1 MDNNNVIDN
10 VFFINSPNKG
20 VFYYTSAFPCAVN
33 NENKA
38 PNISY
43 NVYQNNS
50 ENTQKYYATLSV
62 GAELPI
68 SLALA
73 KKAANN
79 NSNIPSNAILVP
91 LQVISSKATLSI
103 SGINQSCRIT
113 ASLGNNNLSVT
124 QLSFT
129 DKNQIEILD
138 ALLKKPE
145 TAPIA
150 IIYQQDYLLQV
161 PPSSFELQA
170 DWTSVYTYIEKK
182 FGFNIILF
190 SLDITNISKSLIED
204 KTVVIIVK
212 NTSPE
217 SHIEEAGKELSNIL
231 LAEFFQPVLSNKVPV
246 DNKPSFGF
254 IVNKKIS
261 LVENNN
267 RTLSARIDSTTVVKR
282 SVFPQSLFA
291 QLVENSHYDAD
302 KVITK
307 KNIDD
312 NFFTKRK
319 VKISLLNPALEPGIS
334 LVTVVLKYNGQTK
347 TFSFDEDNLTD
358 KIFSVDSEIKG
369 SSGSIVWPVDYSY
382 TLYFTES
389 MNGISQVSTESR
401 STTLEQIFIDVN
413 SLYQRYVFNIKTVN
427 SFNWDWYKSVI
438 VTIDS
443 GTEQQ
448 PNHNFSQTYLFDEK
462 TNTKKL
468 TLSLP
473 KPEQFSFSTKFKYI
487 VNDNSPHLPAVMTQ
501 PSAQDTYLYS
511 MIYQQ
516 RKLLLK
522 ANYDWTKFK
531 QVLAHLSYN
540 CHKQDATKP
549 LKLMQNL
556 TFDKKNTV
564 QLFSADQLYPDVKSI
579 DISLIITDQYN
590 KVITKYYTTTE
601 DQLELT
607 DIS

>member
-1 MDNNNVIDN
+1 MDNHNVTDN
-10 VFFINSPNKG
+10 VFFISSPNKG
-20 VFYYTSAFPCAVN
+20 VFYYTSAVPSAVN
-33 NENKA
+33 NEKKH

-50 ENTQKYYATLSV
+50 ANKQQFYATLSIE
-62 GAELPI
+62 AELSI
-68 SLALA
+68 SVEQAKAAA
-73 KKAANN
+73 KK
-79 NSNIPSNAILVP
+79 NSSIPADTTLLP

-103 SGINQSCRIT
+103 PGVNQTCRIT

-150 IIYQQDYLLQV
+150 LIYQQDYLLQV
-161 PPSSFELQA
+161 PPSTFELQA
-170 DWTSVYTYIEKK
+170 NWASVYTYIEKK
-182 FGFNIILF
+182 YGFNIILF
-190 SLDITNISKSLIED
+190 SIDITNISQTLIED
-204 KTVVIIVK
+204 KMVTIK
-212 NTSPE
+212 TRDTLPD
-217 SHIEEAGKELSNIL
+217 SHIEEAGKELTNIL
-231 LAEFFQPVLSNKVPV
+231 LAEFFQPVLSNKIPA

-254 IVNKKIS
+254 ILNKKIS

-282 SVFPQSLFA
+282 SFFPQALFA

-302 KVITK
+302 KVITQ

-312 NFFTKRK
+312 NFFTQRK
-319 VKISLLNPALEPGIS
+319 VKISLLNPVLEPGIS

-347 TFSFDEDNLTD
+347 SFSFNADNLTD
-358 KIFSVDSEIKG
+358 KNFSVDSEITG
-369 SSGSIVWPVDYSY
+369 ASGSIIWPVDYSY

-389 MNGISQVSTESR
+389 INGISHVSSENR
-401 STTLEQIFIDVN
+401 STTLEQLFIDVN
-413 SLYQRYVFNIKTVN
+413 ALYQLYTFNIKTVN

-443 GTEQQ
+443 GTLQQ
-448 PNHNFSQTYLFDEK
+448 PNHTFSQTYLFD
-462 TNTKKL
+462 KKMCTAQL

-473 KPEQFSFSTKFKYI
+473 KPEQFSFSTKLKYV
-487 VNDNSPHLPAVMTQ
+487 VNDNSPHLPVVITQ

-511 MIYQQ
+511 TVYPQ

-522 ANYDWTKFK
+522 ASYDWTIIK
-531 QVLAHLSYN
+531 QVLVHLSYN
-540 CHKQDATKP
+540 CHKPNETKP
-549 LKLMQNL
+549 LNLIQNL
-556 TFDKKNTV
+556 IFNKKNTV
-564 QLFSADQLYPDVKSI
+564 QFFSADQLYPDVKSI
-579 DISLIITDQYN
+579 DLNLIITDQDN
-590 KVITKYYTTTE
+590 KIIPKYYTTTE

-607 DIS
+607 DI